1 MELRIRLYELKT
13 EEQITQF
20 NDKYDYLW
28 KPKYNSVAEK
38 NNLICKEIVCSDDN
52 ILSMLNTLYP
62 NYEGFTIQITDLEK
76 DVVFYGGV
84 FDDTYT
90 EYVRSYINEQ
100 REKRNPNN
108 KFEYIVWCSGIE
120 VCNSFLTLKQAISLY
135 IDYVN
140 DDYDDVYIEH
150 LPNGYDTSDD
160 DTQQISVIDYSD
172 LTQVKYRV
180 GFDEIQVISLI

>member
-1 MELRIRLYELKT
+1 MELRIRLYEIKT
-13 EEQITQF
+13 EEQINQF
-20 NDKYDYLW
+20 NNIYDNLW
-28 KPKYNSVAEK
+28 KPQYYSIAEK

-76 DVVFYGGV
+76 DVVIYGGV

-90 EYVRSYINEQ
+90 EYVISYINEQ
-100 REKRNPNN
+100 KEQKSPNN
-108 KFEYIVWCSGIE
+108 KCEYIVWCGGIE
-120 VCNSFLTLKQAISLY
+120 VCNSFLTLKKAIKLY

-150 LPNGYDTSDD
+150 LPNGYETSDD
-160 DTQQISVIDYSD
+160 DTKQVEVLDYSD
-172 LTQVKYRV
+172 LTQVKYRL
-180 GFDEIQVISLI
+180 GLGEIQVISLL

>member
-1 MELRIRLYELKT
+1 MELRIRLYEIKT
-13 EEQITQF
+13 KEQINQF
-20 NDKYDYLW
+20 NDIYDDLW
-28 KPKYNSVAEK
+28 KPQYNSVAEK

-76 DVVFYGGV
+76 DVVLYGGV

-100 REKRNPNN
+100 KSPNN
-108 KFEYIVWCSGIE
+108 KFDYIVWCGGVE
-120 VCNSFLTLKQAISLY
+120 VYGSFLTLKQAISLY
-135 IDYVN
+135 IDYLN

-150 LPNGYDTSDD
+150 LPNGYETSDED
-160 DTQQISVIDYSD
+160 SLSVEVLDYSD
-172 LTQVKYRV
+172 LTQVKYRL
-180 GFDEIQVISLI
+180 GLGEIQVISLI

>member
-1 MELRIRLYELKT
+1 MELRIRLYEFKT
-13 EEQITQF
+13 EEQINQF
-20 NDKYDYLW
+20 DDIYDDLW
-28 KPKYNSVAEK
+28 KTQYNSIAEN
-38 NNLICKEIVCSDDN
+38 NNLICKEIVCCDDN

-62 NYEGFTIQITDLEK
+62 NFEGFTIQITDLENG
-76 DVVFYGGV
+76 VVFYGGV

-108 KFEYIVWCSGIE
+108 KFEYIVWCGGIE
-120 VCNSFLTLKQAISLY
+120 VCNSFLTLKKAISLY

-140 DDYDDVYIEH
+140 NDYDDVYIEH

-160 DTQQISVIDYSD
+160 DTRQISVIDYSD

-180 GFDEIQVISLI
+180 GLDEIQVISLI

>member
-1 MELRIRLYELKT
+1 MKLRIRLYEIKT
-13 EEQITQF
+13 EEQINQF
-20 NDKYDYLW
+20 NDIYDDLW
-28 KPKYNSVAEK
+28 KPQYNSIAES

-76 DVVFYGGV
+76 DVVLYGGV

-100 REKRNPNN
+100 KEQKSPND
-108 KFEYIVWCSGIE
+108 KFDYIVWCGGVE
-120 VCNSFLTLKQAISLY
+120 VCASFLTLKQAIKLY

-150 LPNGYDTSDD
+150 LPNGYGTSDD
-160 DTQQISVIDYSD
+160 DSQQVEVIDYND
-172 LTQVKYRV
+172 LTQVKYRI
-180 GFDEIQVISLI
+180 GLGEIQVINLA